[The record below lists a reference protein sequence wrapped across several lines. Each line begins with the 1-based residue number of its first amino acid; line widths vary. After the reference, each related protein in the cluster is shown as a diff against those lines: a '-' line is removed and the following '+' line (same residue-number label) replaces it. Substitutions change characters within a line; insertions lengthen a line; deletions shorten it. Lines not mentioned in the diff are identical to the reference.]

1 LRIEDLGLRIEDK
14 LELSNDMLR
23 KIDEFTKYLMDWNK
37 VHNLTGAKRYEE
49 IEEQVY
55 DSIYPLAFLTKY
67 NSLLDIGTGAGF
79 PGMLLAIAMP
89 DTECTLCEPL
99 RKRAS
104 FLKFIARELQLAN
117 VTVEVNRVENL
128 EIKPYDLITSR
139 AVTDTKTLIEW
150 SRPFIGENTQML
162 FYKGEQVFKE
172 MKDLGFMMKDGEWKI
187 ISRGKRNYLWIQ
199 KLGFSEL

>member
-1 LRIEDLGLRIEDK
+1 MMNELG
-14 LELSNDMLR
+14 LSNDILK
-23 KIDEFTKYLMDWNK
+23 KIDDFAKYLMDWNK
-37 VHNLTGAKRYEE
+37 VHNLTGAKTYKA
-49 IEEQVY
+49 IEDQIF
-55 DSIYPLAFLTKY
+55 DSIYPLTFLPKQ

-79 PGMLLAIAMP
+79 PGMILAIAMP

-104 FLKFIARELQLAN
+104 FLKFIARELQLTN
-117 VTVEVNRVENL
+117 VTVEASRVENL

-162 FYKGEQVFKE
+162 FYKGEQVFEEVKGLE
-172 MKDLGFMMKDGEWKI
+172 SCKYEL
-187 ISRGKRNYLWIQ
+187 ISRDQRNYLWIQ
-199 KLGFSEL
+199 ELEIKS